1 MRVEFL
7 KEHFRLPWISSF
19 IFCKLSEQDKAQ
31 ASDFLR
37 VSLVSINETSM
48 PKNSLPIHQF
58 PPKNQTQKLAVC
70 VKPFHFQFNRALWL
84 IEFIEM
90 YRIQGAEHFIF
101 YNHTLG
107 PDVEKAI
114 KYYIKLGIVSLL
126 NWNLPLR
133 SQKDIRTEAMF
144 TAINDC
150 NLRAVNRF
158 EMVAMVDI
166 DEFIM
171 PQKAP
176 NLTALLQPHLSKKFG
191 SFNFRNVFHYLYWEN
206 NTDTL
211 TKFYAKNTSLPYLL
225 TQMKL
230 RRVVV
235 SQNHGTRSKY
245 IVRPNFVTNAGNHQV
260 WKYVKGESTNCLSDT
275 WILTTLI
282 IEGSGTNICEIL
294 NSTKSQVSYIF
305 TSLVAEGHLSK
316 IVTNSTEQLLEGVGS
331 SRTNVYSQN
340 SSFSK
345 QSAACVLMI
354 INCPICLKKRSLA
367 WPKKV

>member
-1 MRVEFL
+1 MQIHRF
-7 KEHFRLPWISSF
+7 P
-19 IFCKLSEQDKAQ
+19 
-31 ASDFLR
+31 LR
-37 VSLVSINETSM
+37 
-48 PKNSLPIHQF
+48 
-58 PPKNQTQKLAVC
+58 NQTKEVSLAVC

-90 YRIQGAEHFIF
+90 YRVQGAQHFIF

-114 KYYIKLGIVSLL
+114 SYYIKLGIVSLQQ
-126 NWNLPLR
+126 WNLPLR

-158 EMVAMVDI
+158 DLLAMVDI
-166 DEFIM
+166 DEFVM
-171 PQKAP
+171 PSKAP
-176 NLTALLQPHLSKKFG
+176 NLTALLQPYLSKKFG

-211 TKFYAKNTSLPYLL
+211 KKFYAKNQSLPYLL

-230 RRVVV
+230 RRVNV

-245 IVRPNFVTNAGNHQV
+245 IVRPNYVTNAGNHQV
-260 WKYVKGESTNCLSDT
+260 WKYVKGEYVMKIFSTNCLSDT
-275 WILTTLI
+275 WILTSHI
-282 IEGSGTNICEIL
+282 MVWGTNICEIL

-316 IVTNSTEQLLEGVGS
+316 IVTNSTEQLLEG

-340 SSFSK
+340 SSFP
-345 QSAACVLMI
+345 
-354 INCPICLKKRSLA
+354 N
-367 WPKKV
+367 KVRLVS